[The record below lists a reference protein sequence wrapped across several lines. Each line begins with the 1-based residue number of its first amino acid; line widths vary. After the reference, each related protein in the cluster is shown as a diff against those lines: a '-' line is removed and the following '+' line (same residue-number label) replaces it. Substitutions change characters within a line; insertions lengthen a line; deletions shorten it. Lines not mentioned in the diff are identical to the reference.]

1 MAQVSG
7 GGKDS
12 LLLLAIDTSIG
23 TAVALLGADGQV
35 LAERQSLDPMQHG
48 ELIGPWLSELFDE
61 SGFGPDAVTG
71 VVAGMGPGPFTG
83 LRVGIA
89 ASKAFAQ
96 GKGLPLYPLI
106 SHDALAY
113 EKLLSLGTA
122 LAPITIYTDARRRE
136 LFRSS
141 FTGLDDSGLPQRSAG
156 PELIEAS
163 ALPEGATITDRV
175 SAVALARL
183 AQQYL
188 TTGRDYGPAEAI
200 YLRAADVTLS
210 APKRVTG

>member
-1 MAQVSG
+1 MAPVNG
-7 GGKDS
+7 GRKDS
-12 LLLLAIDTSIG
+12 PLLLAIDTSIG
-23 TAVALLGADGQV
+23 TAVALLGSDGAV
-35 LAERQSLDPMQHG
+35 LAARQSLDPMQHG

-61 SGFGPDAVTG
+61 SGLQPDAVTG

-89 ASKAFAQ
+89 AAKAFAQ
-96 GKGLPLYPLI
+96 AKGLPLYPLI

-113 EKLLSLGTA
+113 EKLLNAGAAS
-122 LAPITIYTDARRRE
+122 APLTIYTDARRRE
-136 LFRSS
+136 LFRST
-141 FTGLDDSGLPQRSAG
+141 FAGLDERGLPERTVG
-156 PELIEAS
+156 PELVEAA
-163 ALPEGATITDRV
+163 ALPEGASITDRV

-188 TTGRDYGPAEAI
+188 TVGKDFGPAEAV